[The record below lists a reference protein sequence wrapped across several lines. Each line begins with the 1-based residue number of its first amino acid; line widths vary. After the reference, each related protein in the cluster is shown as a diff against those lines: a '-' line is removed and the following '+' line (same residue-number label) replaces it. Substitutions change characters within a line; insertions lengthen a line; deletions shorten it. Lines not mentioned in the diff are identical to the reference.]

1 MKNPFETGIPVWH
14 GVRSIP
20 TDSVASDVWWIV
32 ENQLWS
38 RTATKFRESAA
49 HKVGSEIVPLI
60 RALAED
66 DFWAV
71 VLGVRITE
79 IHHEK

>member
-38 RTATKFRESAA
+38 KTATKFRES
-49 HKVGSEIVPLI
+49 VGSEIVPLI

-71 VLGVRITE
+71 VFKVQITE
-79 IHHEK
+79 IHHEQ

>member
-1 MKNPFETGIPVWH
+1 MKNPFEMGVSVWH
-14 GVRSIP
+14 GVRSIT
-20 TDSVASDVWWIV
+20 TDSVASDVWLIV
-32 ENQLWS
+32 EDQLWS
-38 RTATKFRESAA
+38 MTATKFRESARTI
-49 HKVGSEIVPLI
+49 GSEIVPII

-79 IHHEK
+79 IHHEQ